1 MKLFCTLEDKIY
13 ISPQAMQLYLKSFDS
28 KKVQK
33 SDFPYHFH
41 RDEKKRLLIQHYG
54 LRADETERLAI
65 FEHNHG
71 QKSDFFSASYSEEW
85 FFLAFDQVKIGID
98 IEVIKP
104 RNPSLLA
111 KQADELSILWA
122 SNRINFYRIWTAKE
136 AILKASNTQNLDL
149 LWQIKLIETKNTSE
163 IVWEVRF
170 DQVLIFEWNNQHY
183 KVKSFSYQ
191 KTIGAVSTIPHQ

>member
-1 MKLFCTLEDKIY
+1 
-13 ISPQAMQLYLKSFDS
+13 MQLYLKSFDS

-33 SDFPYHFH
+33 SDSPYHFH
-41 RDEKKRLLIQHYG
+41 RDEKK
-54 LRADETERLAI
+54 
-65 FEHNHG
+65 
-71 QKSDFFSASYSEEW
+71 EW

-170 DQVLIFEWNNQHY
+170 DQILIFEWNNQHY
-183 KVKSFSYQ
+183 EVKSFSYQ
-191 KTIGAVSTIPHQ
+191 ETIGAVSTIPHQ